1 MFIEATNEQNALTNA
16 QTALLEALWSEVKA
30 MTEMVDIL
38 CSHTGRLENIERDVA
53 AIIKSDQAV

>member
-1 MFIEATNEQNALTNA
+1 MFIEAINEQNALTNA